1 MQEGPWQAKEP
12 NGGLETDTPCR
23 LHLQRGFLLERGNG
37 KSGEGKGVGN
47 RSTRREERDRKTKGG
62 GAAKPACLPLLRSSR
77 KEWEWMDLVS
87 ERGLLGLYTEP
98 YSYNS
103 AGMAM
108 GPWAD

>member
-1 MQEGPWQAKEP
+1 MQTALTKRIFIGEREWKKWGGEG
-12 NGGLETDTPCR
+12 
-23 LHLQRGFLLERGNG
+23 
-37 KSGEGKGVGN
+37 SGEQEHQKRG
-47 RSTRREERDRKTKGG
+47 ERQKDKRG